1 MTRRVAALVAGLAVL
16 LGACASP
23 GPPARFQLITPE
35 SSGQTWPAPPQV
47 PRYRY
52 LGSLTGEANY
62 VRPAE
67 AVESTASRVLRWLVG
82 LGSGGQPVE
91 RLGRP
96 QGGAVDA
103 QGRILVTDLAQPG
116 VFVFDPGAE
125 APEIWTE
132 ASPGQAFKSPIEVE
146 SSPMGGYYVSDSA
159 RVLVARLAPD
169 GRPLAPITD
178 AQLLRPTG
186 LALDPDTGHLYVA
199 DSEADDIK
207 VYDRSGQRV
216 DLIGGPGTEPGR
228 FNGPTFL
235 DFKAGRLYVTDT
247 LNARIQV
254 LDRMGHPL
262 RVIGQ
267 RGLYVG
273 NFVRPKGVGVDEEG
287 HVYATESYYDHLL
300 VFGGEGEF
308 LLGIGGSGG
317 GAGRFMLPAGVW
329 PDARGRVFVADM
341 MNARVVVLQYLGDA
355 GE

>member
-1 MTRRVAALVAGLAVL
+1 MSRCSLWVVAGLAAL
-16 LGACASP
+16 LGACASS
-23 GPPARFQLITPE
+23 GPPPRFQLVTPE
-35 SSGQTWPAPPQV
+35 STGQTWPAPPQV

-62 VRPAE
+62 VRPAG
-67 AVESTASRVLRWLVG
+67 AVESTGSKVLRWLVG
-82 LGSGGQPVE
+82 LSGGSQPVE

-96 QGGAVDA
+96 QGGTVDG

-132 ASPGQAFKSPIEVE
+132 ATPGQAFKSPIEVE

-169 GRPLAPITD
+169 GQPLEPITD

-186 LALDPDTGHLYVA
+186 LALDPDTGRLYVA

-207 VYDRSGQRV
+207 VYDSSGQRV
-216 DLIGGPGTEPGR
+216 DLIGGPGVAPGL

-235 DFKAGRLYVTDT
+235 DFRAGELYVTDT

-262 RVIGQ
+262 RLIGQ

-300 VFGGEGEF
+300 VFGGEGQF